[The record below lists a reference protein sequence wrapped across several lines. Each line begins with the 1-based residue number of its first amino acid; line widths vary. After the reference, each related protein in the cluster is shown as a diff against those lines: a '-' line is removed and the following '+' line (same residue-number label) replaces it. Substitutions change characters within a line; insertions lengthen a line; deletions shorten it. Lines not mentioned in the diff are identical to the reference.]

1 MVVLDDKTLE
11 MKMKRSDRKHLGK
24 KPHHDEESAEREADR
39 LRQFSSRYKSYKCPS
54 CDFFHVGRR
63 KLQ

>member
-1 MVVLDDKTLE
+1 
-11 MKMKRSDRKHLGK
+11 MKRSDRKCVGK
-24 KPHHDEESAEREADR
+24 KPHHDEESAEREAVK
-39 LRQFSSRYKSYKCPS
+39 LRQFSTRYKAYKCAR